1 MKSQLNIASTDHPF
15 ADNRER
21 VVFMLA
27 KECLEEF
34 KVECDLR
41 RLSPRTTKGYYN
53 NTALFLNYLEK
64 HDGIDLLEKISHQHI
79 KKYVQYLLKKNLSP
93 SYINGILK
101 CLRAFFKYAYAEGYT
116 PGNPA
121 AKVSWQREGKVLI
134 ETFTDEEVASM
145 INVFDFSTY
154 LSARNKLILAIA
166 FDTGARNTEICSILE
181 SDIRDNVILIHGKG
195 NKERHVPLTPYLKKA
210 LMKYLRIKRVYFDD
224 KRIPYENLLLSR
236 TGRPLTKE
244 ALEHIFRQAE
254 EKATVRSEIRC
265 SPHTARHYYAQAN
278 LRNGLDVYSLSR
290 LLGHENINITKRYL
304 QSLQDSS
311 IVEMAV
317 HTSPL
322 KNIRI

>member
-1 MKSQLNIASTDHPF
+1 
-15 ADNRER
+15 
-21 VVFMLA
+21 MLA
-27 KECLEEF
+27 KDCLAEF

-53 NTALFLNYLEK
+53 NTALFLTYLEK
-64 HDGIDLLEKISHQHI
+64 HLDVTELEEIRTPHI
-79 KKYVQYLLKKNLSP
+79 KKYLQYLIEKKLSP

-101 CLRAFFKYAYAEGYT
+101 SLRAFFKFAQGEEYIGS
-116 PGNPA
+116 NPA
-121 AKVSWQREGKVLI
+121 TRVSWQREGKVLI
-134 ETFTDEEVASM
+134 ETFTDEEVHSLLNA
-145 INVFDFSTY
+145 FDFSNY

-181 SDIRDNVILIHGKG
+181 EDVRDNVILIHGKG
-195 NKERHVPLTPYLKKA
+195 NKERHVPVTPYLKK
-210 LMKYLRIKRVYFDD
+210 LLFKYQRIKSVYFANQNLQ
-224 KRIPYENLLLSR
+224 YSNLLLSR

-244 ALEHIFRQAE
+244 ALEHVFNQAAQYTDIRE
-254 EKATVRSEIRC
+254 ELRC

-317 HTSPL
+317 KTSPL
-322 KNIRI
+322 SKMRL